1 MSSSDGVRL
10 GFLEVAE
17 AHGDAAVGAGSNARA
32 GLSIQ
37 NANVTV
43 HSEFLL
49 VDSQSR
55 IQFYHR
61 SCRIGEIAEEDAT
74 VSPAKGRG

>member
-1 MSSSDGVRL
+1 MGTAVVSSSDGVRL
-10 GFLEVAE
+10 GFFEVPE
-17 AHGDAAVGAGSNARA
+17 AHGDAAVGAGSNGRA

-55 IQFYHR
+55 M
-61 SCRIGEIAEEDAT
+61 
-74 VSPAKGRG
+74 

>member
-1 MSSSDGVRL
+1 MGTAVVSSSDGVRL

-55 IQFYHR
+55 I
-61 SCRIGEIAEEDAT
+61 
-74 VSPAKGRG
+74 

>member
-1 MSSSDGVRL
+1 L
-10 GFLEVAE
+10 LEVAE
-17 AHGDAAVGAGSNARA
+17 AHGDAAVGADSNGRA

-49 VDSQSR
+49 GDSQST
-55 IQFYHR
+55 I
-61 SCRIGEIAEEDAT
+61 
-74 VSPAKGRG
+74 

>member
-1 MSSSDGVRL
+1 VSSSDGVRL
-10 GFLEVAE
+10 GLLEVAE
-17 AHGDAAVGAGSNARA
+17 AHGDAAVGADSNGRA

-49 VDSQSR
+49 EDSQST
-55 IQFYHR
+55 I
-61 SCRIGEIAEEDAT
+61 
-74 VSPAKGRG
+74 